1 MEFTECQASRLP
13 VLGLVATRRMQE
25 SSTSAQGGSFKPT
38 KSFIG
43 IENLGRKS
51 TNLAK
56 PLLCLRSCLRSSNE
70 LRLESRGAR
79 LRVYDNPIAEGA
91 PRP

>member
-13 VLGLVATRRMQE
+13 VLGPVATRRMQE

-56 PLLCLRSCLRSSNE
+56 PLLCLRSCLRSSRAFRPE
-70 LRLESRGAR
+70 PRGVISLDMR
-79 LRVYDNPIAEGA
+79 
-91 PRP
+91 